1 MLKKTYFTILFFV
14 VFAGI
19 SRAQSLDDYLSTG
32 LKNSPLLK
40 DYSNQ
45 IRSGNMDS
53 ALVSATY
60 KPQVNLTSQ
69 VLLAPS
75 AKNFGY
81 DEAITN
87 GGNFSGLVSANQS
100 LFNKKIKSEQFKT
113 ILLSNQSVQ
122 ITKRLSETELKKM
135 IANQYLTAYSQ
146 HVQIQFNK
154 SVLKLLEGES
164 GTLKALA
171 EKGIYLQTDYLN
183 LITTIQNQK
192 ITIKQSFIQ
201 YKNELAT
208 LNYICGIND
217 TTTVILEQPIIQ
229 LDNIVSVENSL
240 QMEQFHIDSLKNT
253 NQKALVD
260 LNYRPQLSAFA
271 DAGFNAIT
279 PINIPYNLG
288 ASVGL
293 NFTMPLYDGKQ
304 RKEQYTKISIAE
316 ETRKYYKDFYKKQFS
331 QQYLQ
336 LKEQLKL
343 NDELIADIKEQLASQ
358 EQLIG
363 LYKMEIEKG
372 LVRFLDFLTVINNY
386 TSTKNSQTVAEMNRL
401 QIINQLNYLK

>member
-293 NFTMPLYDGKQ
+293 NFTMLLYDGKQ

>member
-122 ITKRLSETELKKM
+122 ITKRLSETELKKV

-229 LDNIVSVENSL
+229 LDNIVSAENSL

-293 NFTMPLYDGKQ
+293 NFTMLLYDGKQ

-363 LYKMEIEKG
+363 LYKVEIEKG

>member
-1 MLKKTYFTILFFV
+1 MLKKTYFPILFLVLFV
-14 VFAGI
+14 GI
-19 SRAQSLDDYLSTG
+19 SRAQSLDDYLSIG

-53 ALVSATY
+53 ALVAATY

-75 AKNFGY
+75 TKNFGY

-113 ILLSNQSVQ
+113 IQLSNQSIQVS
-122 ITKRLSETELKKM
+122 KKLSETELEKA
-135 IANQYLTAYSQ
+135 ITNQYLTAYAILSQ
-146 HVQIQFNK
+146 IKFNE

-171 EKGIYLQTDYLN
+171 EKGIYLQTDYMN
-183 LITTIQNQK
+183 LIASIQSQK

-217 TTTVILEQPIIQ
+217 TATVILAQPIIQ
-229 LDNIVSVENSL
+229 LDNIVSAENSL
-240 QMEQFHIDSLKNT
+240 QMLQFRIDSLKNT

-343 NDELIADIKEQLASQ
+343 NDELIADIKSQLASQ
-358 EQLIG
+358 EQLIE

-386 TSTKNSQTVAEMNRL
+386 ASTKNSQTVAEMNRL

>member
-45 IRSGNMDS
+45 IRSGNVDS

-293 NFTMPLYDGKQ
+293 NFTMLLYDGKQ

>member
-45 IRSGNMDS
+45 IRSGNVDS

>member
-1 MLKKTYFTILFFV
+1 MLKKIYFPILFLVLFV
-14 VFAGI
+14 GI
-19 SRAQSLDDYLSTG
+19 SRAQSLDEYLSTG

-45 IRSGNMDS
+45 IRSGRVDS
-53 ALVSATY
+53 VLVAATY
-60 KPQVNLTSQ
+60 KPQVNLATQ
-69 VLLAPS
+69 IMIAPS

-87 GGNFSGLVSANQS
+87 GGNFSGVVSANQS
-100 LFNKKIKSEQFKT
+100 LFNKKIRSEKFKT
-113 ILLSNQSVQ
+113 IQLSNQSLQ
-122 ITKRLSETELKKM
+122 ITKKLTETELKKVV
-135 IANQYLTAYSQ
+135 ANQYITAYANFA
-146 HVQIQFNK
+146 QIQFNK

-183 LITTIQNQK
+183 LITSIQNQK

-217 TTTVILEQPIIQ
+217 TATAILTQPIIQ
-229 LDNIVSVENSL
+229 LDNIVSAENSL
-240 QMEQFHIDSLKNT
+240 QMEQFRIDSLKNT

-279 PINIPYNLG
+279 PVDIPFRLG

-304 RKEQYTKISIAE
+304 RKEQYTKISIVE
-316 ETRKYYKDFYKKQFS
+316 ETRKYYKDFYKRQFS

-343 NDELIADIKEQLASQ
+343 NDELITDIKGQLASQ

-363 LYKMEIEKG
+363 LYKVEIEKG

>member
-45 IRSGNMDS
+45 IRSGNVDS

-293 NFTMPLYDGKQ
+293 NFTMLLYDGKQ

-386 TSTKNSQTVAEMNRL
+386 TSTKNSQTVAEVNRL